1 MFRQK
6 RKGFTLSELVVVL
19 AVSTIILLI
28 VFSLIAT
35 MQKHSQVRAASARLN
50 EELKA
55 AQSAIETVF
64 YQYDR
69 SLYPAPTVE
78 ELDGQIHWITPNI
91 FSSQLV
97 SAPYGG
103 VCAQYTANRGKET
116 PVSQIYLQFNP
127 ETLKY
132 EILHKEEGKDARVLF
147 ASERITG
154 LNFAKC
160 NLTGVLGEEQNPN
173 LVLCIITYYTT
184 TDSPE
189 RTYRFVLEKHS
200 ENAESA
206 KTS

>member
-6 RKGFTLSELVVVL
+6 HKGFTLSELVVVL

-35 MQKHSQVRAASARLN
+35 MQKHSQVRAASAQLN

-64 YQYDR
+64 YQYDS

-78 ELDGQIHWITPNI
+78 ELDGQIHWVAPDI
-91 FSSQLV
+91 FSSTLV
-97 SAPYGG
+97 PAPYGN
-103 VCAQYTANRGKET
+103 VCAQYTANKGKET

-132 EILHKEEGKDARVLF
+132 EIIHKEDGKDARVLF
-147 ASERITG
+147 SSERITG
-154 LNFAKC
+154 LSFAQC
-160 NLTGVLGEEQNPN
+160 TPTGTFAEKPNPS
-173 LVLCIITYYTT
+173 LVLCTITYYTT

-200 ENAESA
+200 ENA
-206 KTS
+206 